1 MEFRRLRYFSV
12 LARRLHFAR
21 AAEELHLSQPALSQ
35 QIKVLERDLGVRLF
49 HRDRRGVSL
58 TPAGLALVEEAE
70 TLLGRYDAVRDR
82 VREAAGDN
90 GGVLRLAHT
99 RSGVDT
105 PVQDLVAR
113 FRALHPDTTL
123 AVVSGWTEWNVRQ
136 VQAGAVD
143 LAFVRLPVAEPGLV
157 RMHLTDEELV
167 AVLPAGH
174 PLSRTRRLRP
184 AHLRDEPVV
193 FWPPTQGPGYHDA
206 VLRRIWPDGRPKI
219 VREDPDAEHVL
230 AAVAAGTGLT
240 ILGRERAAR
249 LHPKG
254 TTLRRFTHPRPTV
267 GLWATWS
274 RANRSPLLEA
284 FVELCG
290 SPAAQS

>member
-1 MEFRRLRYFSV
+1 M
-12 LARRLHFAR
+12 
-21 AAEELHLSQPALSQ
+21 
-35 QIKVLERDLGVRLF
+35 
-49 HRDRRGVSL
+49 
-58 TPAGLALVEEAE
+58 
-70 TLLGRYDAVRDR
+70 
-82 VREAAGDN
+82 
-90 GGVLRLAHT
+90 LRLAHT

-123 AVVSGWTEWNVRQ
+123 SVVSGWTEWNVRQ

-184 AHLRDEPVV
+184 AHLRDEPVA

-206 VLRRIWPDGRPKI
+206 VIRRIWPDGRPKI

-230 AAVAAGTGLT
+230 VAVAAGTGLT

-254 TTLRRFTHPRPTV
+254 TTLRRFTHPPPHGRPVGHLVSHQPIPVARSLRGTV
-267 GLWATWS
+267 RIPHATPLNAPGYAGADATDRYRTPATRHE
-274 RANRSPLLEA
+274 RALSP
-284 FVELCG
+284 G
-290 SPAAQS
+290 RPAAARVSR